1 MPNHHNFTTGR
12 LRTLQEQNTRPRED
26 MTMNCESETEL
37 IGDYVAGNLTSDQH
51 RAFESHRSACR
62 DCSAF
67 VATYKRTMGLTKS
80 FLRLH
85 SLKVQPVDLKLRLP
99 SAR

>member
-12 LRTLQEQNTRPRED
+12 SRSLREQNPRPRED

-51 RAFESHRSACR
+51 RAFESHRSGCR
-62 DCSAF
+62 DCAAF
-67 VATYKRTMGLTKS
+67 LATYKRTIGLTKS
-80 FLRLH
+80 LLKLH
-85 SLKVQPVDLKLRLP
+85 SLKEQPGDFKLRLP